1 MRHVLYFL
9 VLAFVFLVFTPT
21 ALAGGDAA
29 DYLGPR
35 PGLTLVF
42 EDQDGVRM
50 ERRAVSRRGD
60 ILDMEE
66 TTKIPAWFT
75 PEIVPSSSTRL
86 YELKAQGPQLVI
98 LENGSRFVVLDFSK
112 DVWAVPLTVPGQ
124 GQKEMQCRM
133 GRPDIRQILGQD
145 HKVQDVVC
153 SYTVEGIDFQSTYTL
168 AKGLGIV
175 RMLQRGGGEVLS
187 DMQLTKVKGVC
198 TRFE

>member
-1 MRHVLYFL
+1 MRQVLYFSGFVL
-9 VLAFVFLVFTPT
+9 VLVVYTPT

-29 DYLGPR
+29 DFLGPR

-66 TTKIPAWFT
+66 TTRIPAWLT

-86 YELKAQGPQLVI
+86 YALKAQGRQLVI
-98 LENGSRFVVLDFSK
+98 LENGSRFVMLDFSK

-124 GQKEMQCRM
+124 GQQEMQCSK
-133 GRPDIRQILGQD
+133 GTPDTLQILGQE
-145 HKVQDVVC
+145 HEVLDVVC
-153 SYTVEGIDFQSTYTL
+153 SYKLDGLYFQSTYTL
-168 AKGLGIV
+168 AKGLGMV
-175 RMLQRGGGEVLS
+175 RMLQRCGEEVLS
-187 DMQLTKVKGVC
+187 DMRLTTVKGVC